1 MAKKKKHTKKKS
13 QTTKRTSKASEAV
26 EHTPSP
32 IFGYVLAVLSALA
45 AIFMLL
51 GGFNAGGSLPVSL
64 FDAAA
69 WTFGWGAWLLP
80 ITLLYWGYYKFTQE
94 DHRVPKAR
102 VISMYAFLTLS
113 AAWFFTA
120 FSDKQLSG
128 AIIGGQGGKVGS
140 AIGDAVLTALDKVP
154 ASLLFFA
161 FGLLTFFFAFGIS
174 PSIVMKLKKIFKR
187 PEPQES
193 ELAELKSKAQEKGF
207 TMNEGV
213 PIMRHNEKQL
223 QDQPR
228 NTTLK
233 NTAAKLTAAET
244 HEALT
249 TTKDAEWKLPSV
261 QLLDQRQDR
270 ADAGDVEGNAHAIRT
285 TFQNFGIDVAM
296 EGANI
301 GPSVT
306 QYTLKPPNGVK
317 LTKITALENNL
328 ALDLAATSI
337 RMEAPIPG
345 KRAVGIE
352 VPNVKPAIVRL
363 SSIIQSRE
371 WNESEGPLTFAIG
384 KDIVGKAVVG
394 DLAKMPHLLVAGQTG
409 SGKSVMINDILTSL
423 LYRNSPSDLKLIL
436 VDPKQVELTPFNEVP
451 HLLTE
456 VIHEP
461 EQTISALK
469 WAVAEMERRLR
480 TMAGVGRRNI
490 DEYNK
495 LKPEEKMPYIVIV
508 IDELS
513 DLMMMAA
520 RDVEALIVRIAQ
532 KARAAGIHLILATQR
547 PSVNVITGLIKANI
561 PARIAFTTVSQ
572 VDSRTIIDQ
581 MGAEKL
587 LGKGDMLLSTA
598 DMPAPR
604 RVQAAFVSDEE
615 TNKVNDF
622 MRQQRGPDYNDEV
635 VSQPVQIGKGG
646 VVAQI
651 DSARDNAEE
660 DMFHDAV
667 RVVIENHKASTS
679 LLQRRLRIGYG
690 RAARLIEE
698 MEEQGIIGAADGSR
712 PRDVLVTSLDQVFGA
727 IDTAVDIGDP
737 ESPIQADSTT
747 ERDDFLAR

>member
-1 MAKKKKHTKKKS
+1 MAKKKKQTRKKA
-13 QTTKRTSKASEAV
+13 TEPVVR
-26 EHTPSP
+26 TPSP
-32 IFGYVLAVLSALA
+32 VVGYVVAVILILLAVF
-45 AIFMLL
+45 ILL
-51 GGFNAGGSLPVSL
+51 GGFGAGGALPVWL
-64 FDAAA
+64 FDATA
-69 WTFGWGAWLLP
+69 WVLGWAAWLLP
-80 ITLLYWGYYKFTQE
+80 ISLLYWGFYKFTSE
-94 DHRVPKAR
+94 DHRVPKGR
-102 VISMYAFLTLS
+102 VFSMYIFLALS
-113 AAWFFTA
+113 AAWFYTA
-120 FSDKQLSG
+120 FSSQQASGEVTGGEGGHIGG
-128 AIIGGQGGKVGS
+128 AIGQ
-140 AIGDAVLTALDKVP
+140 AVLGALDKIP
-154 ASLLFFA
+154 ASILFFA

-174 PSIVMKLKKIFKR
+174 PTVMFRVKNLFTR
-187 PEPQES
+187 PEPEEG
-193 ELAELKSKAQEKGF
+193 ELATLKTKAVEQGF
-207 TMNEGV
+207 KLNEGV
-213 PIMRHNEKQL
+213 PVMRHDESPQPEK
-223 QDQPR
+223 PR
-228 NTTLK
+228 HSTLK

-249 TTKDAEWKLPSV
+249 TASDPDWKLPSV
-261 QLLDQRQDR
+261 DLLDQRQDK
-270 ADAGDVEGNAHAIRT
+270 ADAGNVEANAHIIRT
-285 TFQNFGIDVAM
+285 TFQNFDIDVEM

-306 QYTLKPPNGVK
+306 QYTLKPPTGVK

-328 ALDLAATSI
+328 ALDLAATTI

-352 VPNVKPAIVRL
+352 VPNRKAAIVRL

-371 WNESEGPLTFAIG
+371 WRESKGPLTFAVG
-384 KDIVGKAVVG
+384 KDIVGHAVVA
-394 DLAKMPHLLVAGQTG
+394 DLARMPHLLVAGQTG

-436 VDPKQVELTPFNEVP
+436 VDPKQVELTPYNGLP
-451 HLLTE
+451 HLLTP

-461 EQTISALK
+461 ERTISALK

-480 TMAGVGRRNI
+480 TMAVAGKRNI
-490 DEYNK
+490 ADYNEIK
-495 LKPEEKMPYIVIV
+495 SEEKMPYIVIV

-547 PSVNVITGLIKANI
+547 PSVNVITGLIKANV

-587 LGKGDMLLSTA
+587 LGRGDMLYVTA
-598 DMPAPR
+598 EMPAPQ
-604 RVQAAFVSDEE
+604 RVQAAFVSDDE
-615 TNKVNDF
+615 TVKVNDF
-622 MRQQRGPDYNDEV
+622 IREQRAPEYNEEV

-646 VVAQI
+646 VVATP
-651 DSARDNAEE
+651 DAGRDHADE
-660 DMFHDAV
+660 DMFRDAV
-667 RVVIENHKASTS
+667 RVVIESRKASTS

-712 PRDVLVTSLDQVFGA
+712 PREVLVSSLKQVFDGSEPGVGLDDMEMIA
-727 IDTAVDIGDP
+727 AEP
-737 ESPIQADSTT
+737 EGPD
-747 ERDDFLAR
+747 RDEYLAR